1 MAQSHAPY
9 LYTET
14 RLNLDQAHTA
24 STVEITLPSSRS
36 SVAFAETV
44 SEQRNVVSDIQVG
57 CDESIFAKEHLA
69 TDASIFFRRDGRY
82 PRSFLWRL
90 LDDRKALEIQ
100 SVDLSEDVK
109 EKTEALLTLILRF
122 PAAIRPFCIAF
133 ADSDD
138 TDAIDIF
145 AITTTN
151 ELWTLTLLKDHFVRL
166 KSTENMPTGWCR
178 CSQPS
183 VLKTTKAYRLFASNS
198 KELYV
203 SLEDGGFLELTRQA
217 GDDGSI
223 WYERSFSEG
232 HWGSSITRSIW
243 KSRKAAQFGDL
254 SLEPTAILSAA
265 SSGFE
270 GEEEHLVTV
279 CLNHML
285 RIWDLTTGKILGE
298 VDILGE
304 TDERESRY
312 LMGPSQ
318 RQLMQIFD
326 MPSRHDHYYIAT
338 YTPKRHRFRFWE
350 ISTAGSGREC
360 IREMRDEVNFTP
372 PIDRLMD
379 TAVWNLEEFYLRPA
393 QSTASQGHLQT
404 RLWIRVR
411 AGQTSQ
417 IFTINFDPCDFE
429 HGRHEAEEHVNR
441 CWKSDWIAVAHGRQT
456 VEALDA
462 IMPQYPTEESSES
475 EIVNIE
481 DRWLSALLYPG
492 RLSVPT
498 LETALEVYCKARN
511 HVFSARDGKAS
522 LKDRLTKAIN
532 ASSGT
537 GSREGAQE
545 WSGQDAKK
553 VADQW
558 QVYYELVRDLHKRR
572 SDALS
577 FAVDPCDQLPWAVC
591 SDFVAPIRTCNDV
604 ELCEYNRDALEP
616 VSRGL
621 IATQDEQPVQE
632 NAEMGRLL
640 RFAHSYRACLSSPIQ
655 DSLHRLVLA
664 EILEESSLSVM
675 DRFHALQGQVGLDV
689 LSDDDFERMENLV
702 TENGGFYIFQT
713 RNFEHVIETM
723 QVEISGKITEEQ
735 ITRFGTRTMIRTAQE
750 MIAMNTNVLLDLL
763 SIVMS
768 LEGNYEPEDL
778 AAAINVPPG
787 DDELMDIDQD
797 SETAFQ
803 PARLFM
809 MLARGLR
816 EYAVLN
822 FLTSNVRQEQRK
834 HRKPSA
840 ADSPEH
846 KMSGPAPPSEPTY
859 NLTLLE
865 SMFIGDWSSIRAPEN
880 KPTPDLI
887 TYMCG
892 AWLTNLNIEQYDNF
906 TAYVLADLI
915 KHDDLRLARDFLP
928 FVPET
933 GWSTY
938 LQGRL
943 NIKIGD
949 ADGAMANFKKA
960 AFSMSIYSFNVNNSD
975 KAGLLRPD
983 EYLCFADGL
992 APYYE
997 HVMALLGTIKAHSH
1011 IVELANLALQAH
1023 AQKKPQAQHGQQPDK
1038 AELHEYHRRKSGLLT
1053 TNLFPSALAT
1063 QDFQQAYSVLNR
1075 LPTATRHFHTKQ
1087 FIEAVVDNNRIE
1099 LLLGFPWTGLEEDA
1113 DDILAKKVKDKG
1125 WIVSAKPEW
1134 HKILYAW
1141 RVKRGNWRGAA
1152 QVAFDRLERLKATG
1166 EATRIPSDERLVEA
1180 YLLLINSLACVAPEE
1195 AWVIREAQVVNP
1207 DGTLARTN
1215 GARTNGHTG
1224 GSKRC
1229 VVSIEDV
1236 RREYQ
1241 AELDRLAQLEQGD
1254 FAFSGDGADGMDFT

>member
-1 MAQSHAPY
+1 MAQAHAPF

-24 STVEITLPSSRS
+24 STVEITLPSSKS
-36 SVAFAETV
+36 SGIFGDTV
-44 SEQRNVVSDIQVG
+44 LQERRVISDIQVG
-57 CDESIFAKEHLA
+57 CDESTFARQHLA
-69 TDASIFFRRDGRY
+69 TDASVFFRSDGRY

-90 LDDRKALEIQ
+90 LDDRRALEIQ

-109 EKTEALLTLILRF
+109 ERTEALLTLILHF
-122 PAAIRPFCIAF
+122 PAAIRPFCIGF

-151 ELWTLTLLKDHFVRL
+151 ELWTLTLLKDYFVRL
-166 KSTENMPTGWCR
+166 KSTEDMPPGWCKS
-178 CSQPS
+178 SQPS
-183 VLKTTKAYRLFASNS
+183 VLNSTKAYRLFASNS
-198 KELYV
+198 KELFV
-203 SLEDGGFLELTRQA
+203 TLEDGGFLELTRQA
-217 GDDGSI
+217 GDDGSA
-223 WYERSFSEG
+223 WYERNFQEG
-232 HWGSSITRSIW
+232 RWASSITRSLW
-243 KSRKAAQFGDL
+243 KSNNATPFGDL
-254 SLEPTAILSAA
+254 RLEPTTILSAA
-265 SSGFE
+265 PSGFE

-279 CLNHML
+279 CLNNML
-285 RIWDLTTGKILGE
+285 RIWDLTTGNVLGE

-304 TDERESRY
+304 TDERASRY

-318 RQLMQIFD
+318 RQLLQVFD
-326 MPSRHDHYYIAT
+326 MPSRYEHYYVAT

-350 ISTAGSGREC
+350 ISTTGSGRET
-360 IREMRDEVNFTP
+360 IREMRGDINFTP

-393 QSTASQGHLQT
+393 QGTASQGHLQT

-417 IFTINFDPCDFE
+417 VFTINFDPCDFDHE
-429 HGRHEAEEHVNR
+429 RHESENEVEKL
-441 CWKSDWIAVAHGRQT
+441 WKSDWVAVAHGRQT

-462 IMPQYPTEESSES
+462 VMPRNPTEELSDV

-481 DRWLSALLYPG
+481 DQWLSALLYPG
-492 RLSVPT
+492 RVSVPT

-511 HVFSARDGKAS
+511 HIPSARESKAS
-522 LKDRLTKAIN
+522 LKDRLTRAIN
-532 ASSGT
+532 ASSGI
-537 GSREGAQE
+537 GSRRGAQQ
-545 WSGQDAKK
+545 WTGLDSKR

-558 QVYYELVRDLHKRR
+558 QVYYDLVRDLHKRR

-577 FAVDPCDQLPWAVC
+577 FAVDPCDQLPWAVS
-591 SDFVAPIRTCNDV
+591 SDFVAPIRACNDI
-604 ELCEYNRDALEP
+604 ELCEYNRNAPNP
-616 VSRGL
+616 VSRVL
-621 IATQDEQPVQE
+621 IATQSEQLFE
-632 NAEMGRLL
+632 EKAEIGRLL
-640 RFAHSYRACLSSPIQ
+640 RFAHSYRTSLPNPMQ
-655 DSLHRLVLA
+655 DALHHSVLA
-664 EILEESSLSVM
+664 EMLEESDLSVM

-689 LSDDDFERMENLV
+689 LSDDDFERMEGLV
-702 TENGGFYIFQT
+702 NENGGFYICQT
-713 RNFEHVIETM
+713 QNFEHIIESM
-723 QVEISGKITEEQ
+723 REEISGKVTQEQ
-735 ITRFGTRTMIRTAQE
+735 ITRFGTRTMIRAAQE
-750 MIAMNTNVLLDLL
+750 MIAINTNVLLDLL

-787 DDELMDIDQD
+787 DDELMDIDD
-797 SETAFQ
+797 DLDTAFQ

-822 FLTSNVRQEQRK
+822 FLTSNLRQEQRK
-834 HRKPSA
+834 PHKSSS
-840 ADSPEH
+840 ADSPGR
-846 KMSGPAPPSEPTY
+846 KMSGPAPSTEPTY

-865 SMFIGDWSSIRAPEN
+865 SMFIGDWPSIEAPEN

-892 AWLTNLNIEQYDNF
+892 AWLTNLNINQYDNF

-915 KHDDLRLARDFLP
+915 KHDDLRLASDFLP
-928 FVPET
+928 YVPET

-938 LQGRL
+938 LRGRL
-943 NIKIGD
+943 SVKTGD
-949 ADGAMANFKKA
+949 ADGATARFKEA
-960 AFSMSIYSFNVNNSD
+960 AFSMSIHSFDVQNSD
-975 KAGLLRPD
+975 RADILRPD
-983 EYLCFADGL
+983 EYQSFADGL

-997 HVMALLGTIKAHSH
+997 HVMTLLGTIKAHSH
-1011 IVELANLALQAH
+1011 IVEFANLALQAH
-1023 AQKKPQAQHGQQPDK
+1023 AQKEPRTKSGEKPNK

-1053 TNLFPSALAT
+1053 SHLFPSALAT
-1063 QDFQQAYSVLNR
+1063 QDFEQAYSVLNR
-1075 LPTATRHFHTKQ
+1075 LPSATRHFHTNQ
-1087 FIEAVVDNNRIE
+1087 FIEAVVANNRIE
-1099 LLLGFPWTGLEEDA
+1099 LLLSFPWTGLAEDA

-1125 WIVSAKPEW
+1125 WIVSIKPEW

-1152 QVAFDRLERLKATG
+1152 QVAFDRLERLKASG
-1166 EATRIPSDERLVEA
+1166 EGMRIPSDERLVEG

-1195 AWVIREAQVVNP
+1195 AWVIREAQVLGD
-1207 DGTLARTN
+1207 DGRPGRSN
-1215 GARTNGHTG
+1215 GLRANGQG
-1224 GSKRC
+1224 GRKRC
-1229 VVSIEDV
+1229 VISIEDV

-1254 FAFSGDGADGMDFT
+1254 FAFSGDAGDGMDFT